1 MGKSPWSAWLRRR
14 RAPPLLDLQDF
25 RERVVAAI
33 VKKRPTAEVDQYGD
47 DGLWV
52 TLGKEEA
59 ATTLN
64 VARFHTL
71 YCQEPKDLERLIAQ
85 LADLPARNPNPATRK
100 ALRLLVRPDTY
111 LTETSAAEDRQ
122 ICRHVAGRLWAI
134 VAADE
139 RDAIGFPSAAMLR
152 ADLEMDDAA
161 IWDQAL
167 ANTRRQL
174 SPIDLPPPKSVQLFV
189 TEDGYA
195 SSYLADDDLW
205 RRLDK
210 QASDGLLVVPL
221 ETNVLCIFGSFSTDG
236 ALALRD
242 LTAVSEASADHLS
255 SVALTR
261 RDGRWI
267 EASEIHAAFAP
278 RRLKH

>member
-1 MGKSPWSAWLRRR
+1 MGKGSWPSWIRRR
-14 RAPPLLDLQDF
+14 RVPLLLDLQDF
-25 RERVVAAI
+25 RERVAAAI
-33 VKKRPTAEVDQYGD
+33 VKRWPTAGVDQYGD

-52 TLGKEEA
+52 TLGEEEA

-64 VARFHTL
+64 VARFHAL
-71 YCQEPKDLERLIAQ
+71 YCQAPKDLEMLIAQ
-85 LADLPARNPNPATRK
+85 LTDWPARKQKAATRN
-100 ALRLLVRPDTY
+100 ALQLLVRPDTY
-111 LTETSAAEDRQ
+111 LTETRAPEDRQ
-122 ICRHVAGRLWAI
+122 ICRHVAGRLWAV
-134 VAADE
+134 VAVDE

-152 ADLEMDDAA
+152 ADLEMEDTA

-174 SPIDLPPPKSVQLFV
+174 SPIDLPSPKSVHLFV
-189 TEDGYA
+189 AEDGYA

-205 RRLDK
+205 RRLDE
-210 QASDGLLVVPL
+210 QASEGLLVVPL
-221 ETNVLCIFGSFSTDG
+221 ETNVLCIFGSFSADG

-267 EASEIHAAFAP
+267 EASEIDAAFAP
-278 RRLKH
+278 RRFKH